1 MKEIALKAAALP
13 KENKSRPRL
22 VVFTQGADPAIA
34 VIDGHAHEFP
44 AVRLAK
50 DLVVDTNGAGDSFV
64 GGFLSRCTC
73 RADPSTRYDADSIPC
88 VTTLCIAPD
97 PVAQTLRV
105 ASSPSAS
112 PLATGAPRR

>member
-34 VIDGHAHEFP
+34 VMNGHAHEFP

-50 DLVVDTNGAGDSFV
+50 DLIVDTNGAGDSFV
-64 GGFLSRCTC
+64 GGFLSRC
-73 RADPSTRYDADSIPC
+73 A
-88 VTTLCIAPD
+88 
-97 PVAQTLRV
+97 
-105 ASSPSAS
+105 
-112 PLATGAPRR
+112 